1 MPGEGDI
8 SSLKFYTVN
17 ADGSGK
23 LIDGQYNKE
32 ENTFR
37 FVLDKSAAFAVVDS
51 NAIVDDKD
59 DEQDDKKDDTVKK
72 PDGNDGN
79 PETGDTA
86 ALPAHS
92 GYVRYCFGCSLF
104 KKAEKTARITLPFS

>member
-1 MPGEGDI
+1 M
-8 SSLKFYTVN
+8 
-17 ADGSGK
+17 
-23 LIDGQYNKE
+23 
-32 ENTFR
+32 
-37 FVLDKSAAFAVVDS
+37 DKSASFAVVDS

-86 ALPAHS
+86 ALPLTL
-92 GYVRYCFGCSLF
+92 GMFGVALGALYL
-104 KKAEKTARITLPFS
+104 KKRNKQQG